1 MLLCGPRGTAEF
13 VGVVTHL
20 PLLSAHQFMLRFG
33 VWWGV
38 ERLVV
43 HCHGVAENRRLSL
56 NSAALFVEVEGRACC
71 DEQEHHGDHD
81 DDG

>member
-1 MLLCGPRGTAEF
+1 MQ
-13 VGVVTHL
+13 L
-20 PLLSAHQFMLRFG
+20 PLPNARQLVVRFG
-33 VWWGV
+33 VWLGV

-43 HCHGVAENRRLSL
+43 HWGGLVENRWLALNGVALL
-56 NSAALFVEVEGRACC
+56 VEVERRACC